1 MALTSRKKT
10 GHHRTKHYAII
21 SSQGIRTFLVTRKAM
36 SKFEINE
43 LGYNFS

>member
-21 SSQGIRTFLVTRKAM
+21 SSQGIKY
-36 SKFEINE
+36 
-43 LGYNFS
+43 YNFAKKICFCSSWQSF